1 MALNYRLWF
10 DLDNY
15 VQLAV
20 IDELD
25 VSMDWADKRGMRY
38 VNLPT
43 RPVCIQSYDNR
54 EPPIWL

>member
-10 DLDNY
+10 DIDNY

-38 VNLPT
+38 VSLPPL
-43 RPVCIQSYDNR
+43 PVCIRSYNNGK
-54 EPPIWL
+54 PPIWL